1 LARSDAEPSFSIG
14 FVPIDPN
21 ALPQDAAALQEIVRT
36 LLLEH
41 GELHAENDKLRL
53 LVQRF
58 VRHQFG
64 RRSEQLSP
72 DQLQL
77 GLEDLEQTIAANQA
91 GQDAI
96 AGVTRKPRS
105 EPAARNHGA
114 LPAHLPRYEVVMDVE
129 DRDCPCCGRALV
141 PVGEISTEQ
150 LDIVP
155 AQLRVRVTRRPRYVC
170 RGCEEAVVVAPAPE
184 RPVDGGMPTEAL
196 IAHIVVSKFADAL
209 PLHRQ
214 AQMLARQGLT
224 LDRSTQANWVG
235 RAELAKVPLAQRVEC
250 QRRAAGG
257 CSRCMSCWSAR
268 CCRRRR
274 CSPTTPRC
282 RCSSPVAGGPR
293 PGSCGATP
301 SMTAPGRDRAILW
314 RPMSTP
320 RTARPSARRDTSP
333 GLKACC
339 RSMGMPGSSAW
350 RATGRMGR

>member
-91 GQDAI
+91 GQDPI

-129 DRDCPCCGRALV
+129 DRDSLRWPFH
-141 PVGEISTEQ
+141 
-150 LDIVP
+150 
-155 AQLRVRVTRRPRYVC
+155 QLRWWN
-170 RGCEEAVVVAPAPE
+170 
-184 RPVDGGMPTEAL
+184 L
-196 IAHIVVSKFADAL
+196 
-209 PLHRQ
+209 Q
-214 AQMLARQGLT
+214 ASSA
-224 LDRSTQANWVG
+224 
-235 RAELAKVPLAQRVEC
+235 
-250 QRRAAGG
+250 RAAAE
-257 CSRCMSCWSAR
+257 RSCRSAR
-268 CCRRRR
+268 SAPSSSTLSRR
-274 CSPTTPRC
+274 SY
-282 RCSSPVAGGPR
+282 
-293 PGSCGATP
+293 GSA
-301 SMTAPGRDRAILW
+301 
-314 RPMSTP
+314 
-320 RTARPSARRDTSP
+320 
-333 GLKACC
+333 
-339 RSMGMPGSSAW
+339 
-350 RATGRMGR
+350 